1 MPVITYY
8 DATNDDL
15 KVVHCTNPACTSTD
29 SPATVDSSGDV
40 GTYTAIAIGVDGRPV
55 VTYTHVTNEKLKVAQ
70 LR

>member
-1 MPVITYY
+1 M
-8 DATNDDL
+8 
-15 KVVHCTNPACTSTD
+15 HCTNPACTSTD